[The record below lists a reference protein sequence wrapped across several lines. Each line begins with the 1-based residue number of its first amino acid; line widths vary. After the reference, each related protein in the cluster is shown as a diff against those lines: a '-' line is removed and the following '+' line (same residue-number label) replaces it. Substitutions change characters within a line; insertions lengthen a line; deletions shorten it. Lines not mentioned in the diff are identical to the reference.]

1 MELKFIKSGDY
12 YIPDIQ
18 LQNPNIRLGKWGL
31 MRKSYLRI
39 AQPILFSEMVLSETL
54 YPHCAEIEAAA
65 KSRMNTILPQLMKH
79 YGVTER
85 LKAANQL
92 EWVRQMNACV
102 AQGRADLQLSKEKT
116 MGLIKLIIKLLVLP
130 LIVAVTL
137 IQWVGIFFTQFSTV
151 IFNLLAGLMFL
162 ITIAGWMFGISAGAE
177 TLQLLAV
184 AFVVFIIP
192 HIAEWLIIRIAVIN
206 YGLRDFIKS

>member
-1 MELKFIKSGDY
+1 MAKQENRNTLSTSVLVRRFLPY
-12 YIPDIQ
+12 F
-18 LQNPNIRLGKWGL
+18 
-31 MRKSYLRI
+31 RKYR
-39 AQPILFSEMVLSETL
+39 
-54 YPHCAEIEAAA
+54 
-65 KSRMNTILPQLMKH
+65 
-79 YGVTER
+79 
-85 LKAANQL
+85 
-92 EWVRQMNACV
+92 
-102 AQGRADLQLSKEKT
+102 KT
-116 MGLIKLIIKLLVLP
+116 MAFDLCCAALTTVCELVLP

-177 TLQLLAV
+177 TLRLLAV

-206 YGLRDFIKS
+206 YGLRNFIKS

>member
-1 MELKFIKSGDY
+1 MSEEKKEFTFENEEYRQTYWHTCSHIMAQAVKRLWPEVKLAIGPSIKEGWYYDMDAPFAFTPEHMEKIEAE
-12 YIPDIQ
+12 
-18 LQNPNIRLGKWGL
+18 
-31 MRKSYLRI
+31 MRKI
-39 AQPILFSEMVLSETL
+39 
-54 YPHCAEIEAAA
+54 C
-65 KSRMNTILPQLMKH
+65 
-79 YGVTER
+79 
-85 LKAANQL
+85 
-92 EWVRQMNACV
+92 
-102 AQGRADLQLSKEKT
+102 KEDT
-116 MGLIKLIIKLLVLP
+116 MGLIKLIIKLVVLP

-177 TLQLLAV
+177 TLRLLAV

>member
-1 MELKFIKSGDY
+1 
-12 YIPDIQ
+12 
-18 LQNPNIRLGKWGL
+18 
-31 MRKSYLRI
+31 
-39 AQPILFSEMVLSETL
+39 
-54 YPHCAEIEAAA
+54 
-65 KSRMNTILPQLMKH
+65 
-79 YGVTER
+79 
-85 LKAANQL
+85 
-92 EWVRQMNACV
+92 
-102 AQGRADLQLSKEKT
+102 
-116 MGLIKLIIKLLVLP
+116 MGLIKRIFKLLVLP

-162 ITIAGWMFGISAGAE
+162 ITIAGWMFGI
-177 TLQLLAV
+177 LRLLAV

>member
-1 MELKFIKSGDY
+1 
-12 YIPDIQ
+12 
-18 LQNPNIRLGKWGL
+18 
-31 MRKSYLRI
+31 
-39 AQPILFSEMVLSETL
+39 
-54 YPHCAEIEAAA
+54 
-65 KSRMNTILPQLMKH
+65 
-79 YGVTER
+79 
-85 LKAANQL
+85 
-92 EWVRQMNACV
+92 
-102 AQGRADLQLSKEKT
+102 

-137 IQWVGIFFTQFSTV
+137 IQWVGIFFTQFSTA

-177 TLQLLAV
+177 TLRLA
-184 AFVVFIIP
+184 FLVFIIP